1 MIDVSILKEKFNF
14 NIADNK
20 VIVESNIIDVLEYL
34 KNTPEYKFDILTS
47 VAAVDLKDKIEL
59 IYQLY
64 STGNNFTLNV
74 SVIAENSFAKS
85 VIDVYKSAYF
95 DECEIYDMF
104 GVKFEG
110 NTNLK
115 RLFMPE
121 SWIGH
126 PMLKSYEL
134 KDERLVWNEK

>member
-1 MIDVSILKEKFNF
+1 MIDVSLLSEKFNLS
-14 NIADNK
+14 ILENK
-20 VIVESNIIDVLEYL
+20 ILVNSDLIDVLEFL
-34 KNTPEYKFDILTS
+34 KNTPEYNFDMLIS
-47 VAAVDLKDKIEL
+47 IVAIDLEDNIEL

-64 STGNNFTLNV
+64 STCNNFTLN
-74 SVIAENSFAKS
+74 ICCYACNSQAKS
-85 VIDVYKSAYF
+85 VTHLYKSAYF

-104 GVKFEG
+104 GVIFEG

-134 KDERLVWNEK
+134 KDERLVWNE